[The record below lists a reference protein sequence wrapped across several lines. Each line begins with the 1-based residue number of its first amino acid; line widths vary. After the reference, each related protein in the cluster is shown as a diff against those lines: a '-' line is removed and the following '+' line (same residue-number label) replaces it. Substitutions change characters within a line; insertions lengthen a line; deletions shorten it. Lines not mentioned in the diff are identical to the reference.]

1 MTNLNDA
8 EQIRKVLKL
17 KLDEDSDCLQIYFVN
32 LKWLTDSNKNG
43 ALSDFKQ
50 KIYLVG
56 SNKTDKEPTKIIVIF
71 LIYIIYYCF
80 RTNLN
85 IKFNNQ
91 SPNSLKSSLEDFEL
105 YDYECQR
112 STPLKHH
119 NEELTVSSV

>member
-71 LIYIIYYCF
+71 LIFI
-80 RTNLN
+80 
-85 IKFNNQ
+85 
-91 SPNSLKSSLEDFEL
+91 
-105 YDYECQR
+105 
-112 STPLKHH
+112 
-119 NEELTVSSV
+119 